1 MRGTTLTTRSSW
13 SALLALS
20 SVRFMCCY
28 LAGLGMR
35 RGPKDASN
43 TDLGHYLPLV
53 ATNRLRDTGDCPD
66 KALSLSAIPF
76 VDWGH
81 YVEDMG

>member
-1 MRGTTLTTRSSW
+1 VRGTTLTTRSLW

-20 SVRFMCCY
+20 SVRFVCCY
-28 LAGLGMR
+28 LAGL
-35 RGPKDASN
+35 
-43 TDLGHYLPLV
+43 

>member
-1 MRGTTLTTRSSW
+1 MNRPPIGRIRRIHTDLIRADPSDPPNRW
-13 SALLALS
+13 SIHPS
-20 SVRFMCCY
+20 
-28 LAGLGMR
+28 
-35 RGPKDASN
+35 DASN